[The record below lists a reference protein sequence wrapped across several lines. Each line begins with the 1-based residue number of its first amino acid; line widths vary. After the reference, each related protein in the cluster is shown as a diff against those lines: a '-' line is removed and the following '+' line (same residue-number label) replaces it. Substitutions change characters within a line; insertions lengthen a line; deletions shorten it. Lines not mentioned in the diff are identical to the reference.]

1 VEDSKSYSIKESEN
15 MKFYSDDYHTVV
27 AKNQEEAIKFFI
39 DQELT
44 DEEGIEKIRE
54 INPYKKKMCF
64 PLDQLPE
71 EYHDEDKHPRKNWL
85 GEYIGVEINLQEA
98 LKYSREKP
106 PFVIS
111 ISSELM

>member
-1 VEDSKSYSIKESEN
+1 

-27 AKNQEEAIKFFI
+27 AKDQEEAIKFFI
-39 DQELT
+39 DQKLT
-44 DEEGIEKIRE
+44 DEEGIEEIRE
-54 INPYKKKMCF
+54 INPYKKKMWF

-71 EYHDEDKHPRKNWL
+71 EYHDEGKYPRQNWF
-85 GEYIGVEINLQEA
+85 GEYIGVEITLAEA
-98 LKYSREKP
+98 LKYSKEKP